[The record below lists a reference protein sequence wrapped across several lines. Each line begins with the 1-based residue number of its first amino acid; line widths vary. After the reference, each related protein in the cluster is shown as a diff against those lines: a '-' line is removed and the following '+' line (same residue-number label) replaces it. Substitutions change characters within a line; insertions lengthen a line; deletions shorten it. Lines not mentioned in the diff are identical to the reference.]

1 MGPGPDPVQDRR
13 AGAPVTDVDAP
24 MVDDDPVAAV
34 PGGDDVEVLPPRRL
48 GLVFVVAAIVIAL
61 DQGTKHWALGRLVDG
76 PIEVVGSLQFRLAFN
91 PGAAF
96 SLGSGGRFGPWIA
109 VLAIVVVA
117 TLALGY
123 PSRFRLGA
131 VAAGLITGGAIG
143 NLVDRAFRGD
153 DGFLHG
159 AVVDFIDLQ
168 WWPVFNIADSAICV
182 GAVLL
187 VLVSLREP

>member
-1 MGPGPDPVQDRR
+1 
-13 AGAPVTDVDAP
+13 VTDLEATTIDEP
-24 MVDDDPVAAV
+24 VDDESGADE
-34 PGGDDVEVLPPRRL
+34 VEVLPPRRL
-48 GLVFVVAAIVIAL
+48 RLVAIVAIVVIAL
-61 DQGTKHWALGRLVDG
+61 DQGTKHWALNRLVDG
-76 PIEVVGSLQFRLAFN
+76 PIDVVGSLRFNLAFN

-109 VLAIVVVA
+109 VLAIGVVSV
-117 TLALGY
+117 LALGY

-131 VAAGLITGGAIG
+131 VAAGLITGGAFG
-143 NLVDRAFRGD
+143 NLIDRAFRGD
-153 DGFLHG
+153 EGFLHG

-168 WWPVFNIADSAICV
+168 WWPVFNIADAAICV